1 MQSLQLGDVDMNRRE
16 LYRDPVNGKLTGV
29 CAGLANYFA
38 LEVWLVRILVISAAL
53 LGGSFLVLLAYV
65 AMTLMIEKQPA
76 NYVESIKAEQE
87 HKLKN
92 KPWQQGQTPEVL
104 LNTIEKD
111 FHKLE
116 NQIRDIEAYV
126 TSDTFKVDKE
136 FRSL

>member
-1 MQSLQLGDVDMNRRE
+1 MNKRE
-16 LYRDPVNGKLTGV
+16 LYRDTVNGKITGV

-53 LGGSFLVLLAYV
+53 LGGSFLVILAYI
-65 AMTLMIEKQPA
+65 AMTLMIEKQPP
-76 NYVESIKAEQE
+76 NYVEAIKTEQE

-92 KPWQQGQTPEVL
+92 KPWQQGQTPEML

-111 FHKLE
+111 FHNLE

-126 TSDTFKVDKE
+126 TSDAFKVDKE
-136 FRSL
+136 FKTL

>member
-1 MQSLQLGDVDMNRRE
+1 MNRRE

-92 KPWQQGQTPEVL
+92 KPWQQGQTPEML

-111 FHKLE
+111 FAKLE
-116 NQIRDIEAYV
+116 NQIRDLEAYV

>member
-1 MQSLQLGDVDMNRRE
+1 MNRRE

-92 KPWQQGQTPEVL
+92 KPWQQGQTPEML

>member
-1 MQSLQLGDVDMNRRE
+1 MNKRE
-16 LYRDPVNGKLTGV
+16 LYRDTVNGKITGV

-53 LGGSFLVLLAYV
+53 LGGSFLVILAYI
-65 AMTLMIEKQPA
+65 AMTLMIEKQPP
-76 NYVESIKAEQE
+76 NYVEAIKTEQE

-92 KPWQQGQTPEVL
+92 KPWQQGQTPGML

-111 FHKLE
+111 FHNLE

-126 TSDTFKVDKE
+126 TSDAFKVDKE
-136 FRSL
+136 FKTL

>member
-1 MQSLQLGDVDMNRRE
+1 MSKRE
-16 LYRDPVNGKLTGV
+16 LYRDTVNGKITGV

-53 LGGSFLVLLAYV
+53 LGGSFLVILAYI
-65 AMTLMIEKQPA
+65 AMTLMIEKQPP
-76 NYVESIKAEQE
+76 NYVEAIKTEQE

-92 KPWQQGQTPEVL
+92 KPWQQGQTPEML

-111 FHKLE
+111 FHNLE

-126 TSDTFKVDKE
+126 TSDAFKVDKE
-136 FRSL
+136 FKTL

>member
-1 MQSLQLGDVDMNRRE
+1 MNKRE
-16 LYRDPVNGKLTGV
+16 LYRDTVNGKITGV

-53 LGGSFLVLLAYV
+53 LGGSFLVILAYI
-65 AMTLMIEKQPA
+65 AMTLMIEKQPP
-76 NYVESIKAEQE
+76 NYVEAIKSEQE

-92 KPWQQGQTPEVL
+92 KPWQQGQTPEML

-111 FHKLE
+111 FHNLE

-126 TSDTFKVDKE
+126 TSDAFKVDKE
-136 FRSL
+136 FKTL